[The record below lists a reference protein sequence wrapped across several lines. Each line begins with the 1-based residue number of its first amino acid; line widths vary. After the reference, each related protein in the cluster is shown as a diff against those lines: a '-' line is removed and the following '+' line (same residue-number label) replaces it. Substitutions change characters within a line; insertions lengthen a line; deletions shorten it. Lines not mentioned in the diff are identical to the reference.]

1 MKTIYVDD
9 LEEESKAFLETLEG
23 KNINFLIGAGASMP
37 YLKTL
42 ALSNTDLSFEDLFEE
57 SSRDAGNKTSYNYL
71 CACFV
76 YNSIIKGTYSE
87 IDGRD
92 GICKKLKENYIE
104 FLNSIYKI
112 LSSNSIQQPKRANIF
127 TTNYDM
133 FFENAFDN
141 IASKNSNINFNDG
154 SYGFVNK
161 TISTARFHTKIT
173 RLGVDSRFEFE
184 IPMFNLIKLH
194 GSLNWAIES
203 NDKLCINNSM
213 LESLKFSEKEIQ
225 EIDKLN
231 SLIEGNEATTI
242 LEIINKSIKGNYS
255 RFAKILDDLTIVKPT
270 KRKFSK
276 TVMDEHYYQ
285 MLRIFSQELERKQS
299 VLIAFGFSFSDEHIQ
314 SIIKRSLSNPNLLVY
329 IFCYNES
336 DIEKFAQMFG
346 AFNNIQLIYRK
357 DKDKGDF
364 SFFNAMLG
372 GI

>member
-1 MKTIYVDD
+1 MKKIYVDD
-9 LEEESKAFLETLEG
+9 LEGESKAFLETLEG

-57 SSRDAGNKTSYNYL
+57 SSRDTGNKKTYNYL

-76 YNSIIKGTYSE
+76 YNSIIKGTYGQ
-87 IDGRD
+87 IDEAD
-92 GICKKLKENYIE
+92 GICKKIKENYIE
-104 FLNSIYKI
+104 CIDNIYKI

-154 SYGFVNK
+154 SYGFVKK
-161 TISTARFHTKIT
+161 TISTERFHTKIT

-184 IPMFNLIKLH
+184 LPMFNLIKLH
-194 GSLNWAIES
+194 GSLNWTIES
-203 NDKLCINNSM
+203 NDKLCINNDM
-213 LESLKFSEKEIQ
+213 LKRLEFSEKEIK
-225 EIDKLN
+225 EIDKLD
-231 SLIEGNEATTI
+231 SIVDGNEATTI
-242 LEIINKSIKGNYS
+242 LQKINKSIKGNYS
-255 RFAKILDDLTIVKPT
+255 NFAEILDVLTIVKPT

-276 TVMDEHYYQ
+276 TVMEEHYYQ

-299 VLIAFGFSFSDEHIQ
+299 VLIVFGFSFSDEHIQ
-314 SIIKRSLSNPNLLVY
+314 SILKRSLSNPDLLVY
-329 IFCYNES
+329 IFCYSES
-336 DIEKFAQMFG
+336 DVEKFSQMFG
-346 AFNNIQLIYRK
+346 TFNNIQLIYRK

-364 SFFNAMLG
+364 SFFNSMLG
-372 GI
+372 GM